1 MSQKANHLY
10 EGLHI
15 LSASLSEGALEKA
28 VDRLKSTIE
37 EFGGKIEN
45 VISMGRKKLAYEING
60 ARHGEYY
67 LIYFSAPPAS
77 IVEIKKEYKINED
90 LIRALIFRTET
101 VPEKLEFQTLGEV
114 S

>member
-1 MSQKANHLY
+1 MGQKANNLY

-28 VDRLKSTIE
+28 IERVKATIE

-45 VISMGRKKLAYEING
+45 VITMGRKKLAYEINNT
-60 ARHGEYY
+60 RHGEYY
-67 LIYFSAPPAS
+67 LIYFSAPPEA

-90 LIRALIFRTET
+90 LVRAMILRTET
-101 VPEKLEFQTLGEV
+101 VPEKIEFKTLGEV